1 MAHSY
6 PSTAYQEF
14 TYFPKWEMP
23 SMRIKYSF
31 QIGGFGKVYFYYSL
45 LRREEC
51 TILSQGPVGQNRYAL
66 WPSRPLD
73 CPRADQTA
81 GLCLTYV
88 FSLS

>member
-31 QIGGFGKVYFYYSL
+31 QIGGFGKEYFYYSL
-45 LRREEC
+45 LQREEC
-51 TILSQGPVGQNRYAL
+51 TILLS
-66 WPSRPLD
+66 PSEGGILFPQRLISD
-73 CPRADQTA
+73 MF
-81 GLCLTYV
+81 LCRLVPTLPYLGV
-88 FSLS
+88 RR